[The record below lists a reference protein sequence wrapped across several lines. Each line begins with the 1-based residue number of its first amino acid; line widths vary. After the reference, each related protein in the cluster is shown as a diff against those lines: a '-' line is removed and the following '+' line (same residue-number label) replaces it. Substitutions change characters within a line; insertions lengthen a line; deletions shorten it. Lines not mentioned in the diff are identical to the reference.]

1 MEYQPSPFIFFLTL
15 NERLPSTYYYLDK
28 VFKELGF
35 ILVPV
40 RVDQLQSLVS
50 STEQEQIVVISS
62 VMNSQEFKLYHEKA
76 RGMLKYIL
84 KSKRI
89 SFMLLSSFSKLNDA
103 RIYSLQKNYFFIR
116 YPVDAD
122 KVARQI
128 VKFYHLRSEQP
139 LRWPGGKR
147 AGVGNMV

>member
-15 NERLPSTYYYLDK
+15 NEKLPSTYYHFDK
-28 VFKELGF
+28 IFKELGF

-50 STEQEQIVVISS
+50 ATEQEQIMVISS
-62 VMNSQEFKLYHEKA
+62 VMNSQEFKIYHEKV
-76 RGMLKYIL
+76 RGILKYIL

-89 SFMLLSSFSKLNDA
+89 TFMHLSSFSKLSDA
-103 RIYSLQKNYFFIR
+103 RYFSLQKNYFFIR
-116 YPVDAD
+116 YPVNAE

-128 VKFYHLRSEQP
+128 VKFYHLKSEQP

-147 AGVGNMV
+147 AGVGNFT